1 MRIAIVGAGAVG
13 VHHAVLALELGHEV
27 VVIEQDPAPR
37 RASVRNF
44 GLVWLSGRRPG
55 PDLDL
60 ARRARERWAILG
72 ARIPALGF
80 RPAGSLTL
88 ARSAAEVAV
97 LEEFA
102 AAAPDRGL
110 QAVLLD
116 PAGVRAANPALGGDA
131 LAGLLCRDDA
141 VVEPRAAAPAL
152 LDLVAADGRATVHRR
167 TVAREVVATD
177 AGVRIG
183 VEAPAGPAAIDADVA
198 IVCPGA
204 DLDGPFAAELSAAPL
219 DRCQLEMLET
229 EPVPGAFTTALADGD
244 SLRYYPGF
252 SELPAADDLPPAEPL
267 VAEARVQLLVAPRLD
282 GALTVGDSHRYDEPF
297 AYDLD
302 ERVADH
308 WLARLAALT
317 GAPAPAVRRRWT
329 GVYSR
334 YHGAE
339 PYLRLTPLPGV
350 HVVTGLAGRGMT
362 GSPGVALDTMELL

>member
-1 MRIAIVGAGAVG
+1 MRIAVVGAGAVG
-13 VHHAVLALELGHEV
+13 VHHALLALELGHEV
-27 VVIEQDPAPR
+27 VVIEQDEAPR

-44 GLVWLSGRRPG
+44 GLLWLSGRRPG
-55 PDLDL
+55 PDLEL
-60 ARRARERWAILG
+60 ARRARGRWASLG
-72 ARIPALGF
+72 ARIPAIGF

-88 ARSAAEVAV
+88 ARSTAEVTV
-97 LEEFA
+97 LEEYA
-102 AAAPDRGL
+102 AVAPDRGL
-110 QAVLLD
+110 DVELLD
-116 PAGVRAANPALGGDA
+116 PAGVRAANPALQGDA

-141 VVEPRAAAPAL
+141 AVEPRVTAPAL
-152 LDLVAADGRATVHRR
+152 LDLVAADDRATVHRR
-167 TVAREVVATD
+167 TVAREVVATHT
-177 AGVRIG
+177 GVRIDL
-183 VEAPAGPAAIDADVA
+183 AGPDAPPAVDADVA

-204 DLDGPFAAELSAAPL
+204 ELDGLFASELAAAPL

-229 EPVPGAFTTALADGD
+229 EPVAVPFTTAVADGD

-252 SELPAADDLPPAEPL
+252 SELGSAADLPPADPL
-267 VAEARVQLLVAPRLD
+267 VAEAGVQLLVAPRLD
-282 GALTVGDSHRYDEPF
+282 GALTVGDSHRYAEPF

-302 ERVADH
+302 ERTAEH
-308 WLARLAALT
+308 WLRRIAALT

-350 HVVTGLAGRGMT
+350 HLVTGLAGRGMT